1 MVYGNIIYDQH
12 LNESLSNRI
21 KSVQY
26 KTALAINGA
35 IQRSSQEKLYQ
46 ELGLEHLHQKW
57 WVRRLY
63 LFCKVFLKRVLKY
76 IHSLIPPF
84 RTSARHSNIF
94 TYFYCR
100 AEYSRNSFL
109 LCVIKEW
116 NKLDLDKR
124 SCLSYSSFQ
133 KALLN
138 FIGSS
143 ENKIFNIHD
152 QVSIK
157 LLNYLS
163 G

>member
-63 LFCKVFLKRVLKY
+63 LFCKAFLKRALKY
-76 IHSLIPPF
+76 IHSLIPSF

-100 AEYSRNSFL
+100 AEY
-109 LCVIKEW
+109 
-116 NKLDLDKR
+116 
-124 SCLSYSSFQ
+124 FQ
-133 KALLN
+133 KL
-138 FIGSS
+138 FFTVCHKGM
-143 ENKIFNIHD
+143 K
-152 QVSIK
+152 QT
-157 LLNYLS
+157 
-163 G
+163 